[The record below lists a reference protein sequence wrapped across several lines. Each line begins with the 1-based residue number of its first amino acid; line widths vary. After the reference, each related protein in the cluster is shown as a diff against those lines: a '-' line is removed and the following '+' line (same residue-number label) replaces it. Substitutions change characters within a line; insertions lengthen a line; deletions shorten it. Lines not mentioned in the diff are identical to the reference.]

1 MRCRGLHCDGCSH
14 HGGAGL
20 GAGFGALLLLGGVL
34 VYAGHRHAI
43 DHAADV
49 AAHVALTVLTVAAI
63 SIGALAAAGVG
74 VVVTRAVVAARE
86 HRRAIA
92 PPRVTVL
99 PARSQAQAPR
109 AVEAPARQGR
119 VWPLRG
125 WPEAIGWQ
133 AGGRRDDDS

>member
-14 HGGAGL
+14 HGAGL
-20 GAGFGALLLLGGVL
+20 GTGFGALLLLGGVL
-34 VYAGHRHAI
+34 VYAAHRHAI
-43 DHAADV
+43 DHTADV

-74 VVVTRAVVAARE
+74 VVVTRVAVAARA

-99 PARSQAQAPR
+99 PARSQAGTPR
-109 AVEAPARQGR
+109 AVEAPARQGL

-133 AGGRRDDDS
+133 PRRRDDDS